1 MLAASIGGG
10 ALTTEVVADTTLQR
24 SLDPAVFARAYG
36 LVVPACV
43 AGIAGGAL
51 LAPPL
56 VALLGLDATLIL
68 TGSLVLTYGALAFA
82 RPLISR
88 SPATVAGSAGPCTA
102 TVGPA

>member
-1 MLAASIGGG
+1 MLAAGIGAGT
-10 ALTTEVVADTTLQR
+10 LTTEVVADTTLQR

-56 VALLGLDATLIL
+56 VALLGLDATLVL
-68 TGSLVLTYGALAFA
+68 TGPLVLPYGALTLL
-82 RPLISR
+82 RPAPLQ
-88 SPATVAGSAGPCTA
+88 PAVGMTA
-102 TVGPA
+102 S